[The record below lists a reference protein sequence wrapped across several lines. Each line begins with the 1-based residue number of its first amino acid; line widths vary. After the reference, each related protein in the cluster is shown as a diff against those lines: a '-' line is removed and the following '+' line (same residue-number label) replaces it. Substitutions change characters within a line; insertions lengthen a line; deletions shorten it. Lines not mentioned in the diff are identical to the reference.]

1 MVRKDERGEGKFD
14 TQTKALELAT
24 YTVNITDNH
33 KVFTP
38 DHNDTTKKIVAYA
51 TDIYH
56 RTRVANNIPFKT
68 AEAGVE
74 RNRLQNIAI
83 AECESLR
90 SEIQI
95 AKMLFHLRTKRVKYW
110 EDMIVEVQDL
120 LRKWRDSDADRSR
133 KMKPLRR

>member
-38 DHNDTTKKIVAYA
+38 DHEDTTKKIVAYA
-51 TDIYH
+51 TDICH
-56 RTRVANNIPFKT
+56 RTRVAYNVPFKT
-68 AEAGVE
+68 REAGAE
-74 RNRLQNIAI
+74 RNRLQNVAI

-95 AKMLFHLRTKRVKYW
+95 AKMVFHLRTKRVKYW
-110 EDMIVEVQDL
+110 DDLIVEVHDL
-120 LRKWRDSDADRSR
+120 LQKWRDSDADRSR
-133 KMKPLRR
+133 RMRSLKR

>member
-38 DHNDTTKKIVAYA
+38 DHEDTTKKIVAYA

-68 AEAGVE
+68 PEAGVE

-95 AKMLFHLRTKRVKYW
+95 AKMVFH
-110 EDMIVEVQDL
+110 
-120 LRKWRDSDADRSR
+120 ADEAG
-133 KMKPLRR
+133 KILG

>member
-14 TQTKALELAT
+14 AQTKALELAT

-38 DHNDTTKKIVAYA
+38 DHEDTTKKIVAYA

-56 RTRVANNIPFKT
+56 RTRVANNVPFKT
-68 AEAGVE
+68 PEAGAE

-83 AECESLR
+83 AEPS
-90 SEIQI
+90 I
-95 AKMLFHLRTKRVKYW
+95 
-110 EDMIVEVQDL
+110 
-120 LRKWRDSDADRSR
+120 RDTNCKDGLPPANEAG
-133 KMKPLRR
+133 KILG

>member
-14 TQTKALELAT
+14 AQTKALELAT
-24 YTVNITDNH
+24 YTVNITDNP

-38 DHNDTTKKIVAYA
+38 DHEDTTKKIVAYA

-68 AEAGVE
+68 PEAGAE

-83 AECESLR
+83 AAFDQRYKLQRWSSICG
-90 SEIQI
+90 
-95 AKMLFHLRTKRVKYW
+95 
-110 EDMIVEVQDL
+110 
-120 LRKWRDSDADRSR
+120 
-133 KMKPLRR
+133 

>member
-14 TQTKALELAT
+14 AQTKALELAT
-24 YTVNITDNH
+24 YTVNITDNP

-38 DHNDTTKKIVAYA
+38 DHEDTTKKIVAYA

-68 AEAGVE
+68 PEAGAE

-95 AKMLFHLRTKRVKYW
+95 AKMVLP
-110 EDMIVEVQDL
+110 
-120 LRKWRDSDADRSR
+120 ADEAG
-133 KMKPLRR
+133 KILG

>member
-14 TQTKALELAT
+14 AQTKALELAT

-38 DHNDTTKKIVAYA
+38 DHEDTTKKIVAYA

-56 RTRVANNIPFKT
+56 RTRVANNVPFKT
-68 AEAGVE
+68 PE
-74 RNRLQNIAI
+74 

-95 AKMLFHLRTKRVKYW
+95 AKMVFHLRMKRVKYW
-110 EDMIVEVQDL
+110 DDLIVEVHDL
-120 LRKWRDSDADRSR
+120 LQKWRDSDADRSR
-133 KMKPLRR
+133 RMRSLRR